1 MFIFFMPL
9 NICQYLWSVDS
20 FMFIKNVEIKMAFV
34 YITDLQ
40 NELFVVVVVIN
51 IKVKFISFCVFFI
64 Q

>member
-1 MFIFFMPL
+1 
-9 NICQYLWSVDS
+9 
-20 FMFIKNVEIKMAFV
+20 MFIKNVEIKMAFV